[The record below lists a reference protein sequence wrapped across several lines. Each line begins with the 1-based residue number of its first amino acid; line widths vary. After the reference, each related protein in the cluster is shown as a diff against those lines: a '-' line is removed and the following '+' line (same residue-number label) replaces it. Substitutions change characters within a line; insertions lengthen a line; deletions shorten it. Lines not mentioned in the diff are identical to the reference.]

1 MTSGT
6 KKILLVL
13 VKMVISGGLLW
24 YLLRKAGVREV
35 VTLFKNINVFYYC
48 MACLISLLPTL
59 IASFRW
65 RMFIGNEIPV
75 SLLFALY
82 MIGQFF
88 NILLPGTTGGDAV
101 RLYYVYKQI
110 KDGVR
115 SAGSIFIDRYMGF
128 VSIIT
133 LGFAASLIGLS
144 KIKGTGIEYFMPVV
158 VVSFFLGSAVV
169 FGFKLGKRFSIVNRL
184 HEYFSIYVNKKKVLV
199 NALIISLCGQ
209 FVCIFVIY
217 LICLS
222 LSVNVSFANLI
233 IFVPIIITITAV
245 PISISGIGL
254 REGAFVFLF
263 QVIGVHHDGA
273 IAVSFAYF
281 ISVIISSL
289 PGLFFYLT
297 FKARAKDHEITAAVE
312 P

>member
-1 MTSGT
+1 MTPKT

-13 VKMVISGGLLW
+13 LKVLISGGLLW
-24 YLLRKAGVREV
+24 YLLKKAGLREV
-35 VTLFKNINVFYYC
+35 AVLFKNINVLYYFL
-48 MACLISLLPTL
+48 ACLLSLLPTL

-65 RMFIGNEIPV
+65 KLFLGEEISV
-75 SLLFALY
+75 KLLFALY
-82 MIGQFF
+82 MIGLFF

-101 RLYYVYKQI
+101 RLYYVYKRI
-110 KDGVR
+110 KDGVK

-128 VSIIT
+128 TTIVI
-133 LGFAASLIGLS
+133 LGFAAFLIGFNKL
-144 KIKGTGIEYFMPVV
+144 KDTVIVFFIPVAV
-158 VVSFFLGSAVV
+158 ISFFVGSAVV
-169 FGFKLGKRFSIVNRL
+169 FGFKLGNRFSFVNRL
-184 HEYFSIYVNKKKVLV
+184 HEYFSLYISKKKILV
-199 NALIISLCGQ
+199 KSFLISLGAQ
-209 FVCIFVIY
+209 FVCIYVIY

-222 LSVNVSFANLI
+222 LNVNVSFANLI
-233 IFVPIIITITAV
+233 IFVPIIIVITAV

-254 REGAFVFLF
+254 REGAFIYLF
-263 QVIGVHHDGA
+263 KIIGVPHDEA

-297 FKARAKDHEITAAVE
+297 FKARVKEEEAYSTVQ